1 MLNPIILQEFA
12 DHLDKRIVS
21 ADVQIGGVT
30 YPAEIRRSIL
40 ESATVLRKHIYLTKG
55 PYGTVTRVRLLG
67 ASGEMI
73 AQRTDAQ
80 QHSAEKG
87 LLLEFKFVI
96 QEV

>member
-21 ADVQIGGVT
+21 ADVQIDGVT
-30 YPAEIRRSIL
+30 YPARIRRSFL
-40 ESATVLRKHIYLTKG
+40 EGATVRKHIYLTKG
-55 PYGTVTRVRLLG
+55 PYGTVTRARLLG

-73 AQRTDAQ
+73 AQRTDPQ

>member
-12 DHLDKRIVS
+12 DYLDKRIVA
-21 ADVQIGGVT
+21 ADVEIDGVT
-30 YPAEIRRSIL
+30 YPASIRRSFL
-40 ESATVLRKHIYLTKG
+40 EGATVRKHIYLTNE
-55 PYGTVTRVRLLG
+55 PYGTVTRSRLLG

-73 AQRTDAQ
+73 SERTDAQ
-80 QHSAEKG
+80 PHSADKG